1 MRILV
6 TGSRNLKN
14 YELVRDALEEMV
26 GNSCDPGE
34 HVVIVHGAC
43 PYGGADEHAQHWAE
57 VAVNASHEPHPADF
71 KSLGR
76 KAGPLRNQ
84 EMVDLGA
91 DVCLAFP
98 EKNSRGTWDCVRR
111 AKAAGIPVEIY
122 EEVES

>member
-6 TGSRNLKN
+6 TGSRSLSD
-14 YELVRDALEEMV
+14 YELVRSAIEEMV
-26 GNSCDPGE
+26 ANSCAPDE

-57 VAVNASHEPHPADF
+57 VAFNASHEPHPADF
-71 KSLGR
+71 KKLGR

-98 EKNSRGTWDCVRR
+98 TSSSRGTWDCVRR
-111 AKAAGIPVEIY
+111 AKAAGIHVE
-122 EEVES
+122 VFESD